1 MRATVSTAADE
12 RPETTRTTV
21 AKPQRAAA
29 ARERVASVAARVG
42 ILLALVLLIIASAAI
57 SPHFLGVGNLLNV
70 ARQVALV
77 GIVGVGMTFVILTAG
92 IDLSVGSIV
101 GVVAVITAQLLL
113 DGTAVPLVVLIA
125 LLIGAAAGAV
135 NGLGIVAGGVP
146 PFIMTLG
153 GLVMGRGLAMT
164 LANGQPVNTG
174 SAAASFAWLGTGTM
188 LGVPVPVWVF
198 VAVTICAGV
207 VLRMTAFGR
216 AVYAV
221 GDSREA
227 ARLSGIN
234 VGLVELGVYVISGV
248 LAALTALIFVSRLTV
263 GAPTDGTGLELLAIA
278 IVVIGGTSL
287 FGGEGGVWGTVIGA
301 GIIAVLAN
309 LMNLMGISPFSQQM
323 VQGAIVVA
331 AVLLER
337 LQHRG
342 RKS

>member
-1 MRATVSTAADE
+1 MKAMAFTAADE
-12 RPETTRTTV
+12 RPEGTRTVV
-21 AKPQRAAA
+21 ARGQRAAA
-29 ARERVASVAARVG
+29 ARERVATVAARVG

-125 LLIGAAAGAV
+125 LLIGAAAGAI

-146 PFIMTLG
+146 PFVMTLG

-174 SAAASFAWLGTGTM
+174 SAAASFTWLGTGTM

-198 VAVTICAGV
+198 AAVTICAWV

-248 LAALTALIFVSRLTV
+248 LAALTAMIFVSRLTV